1 MRDKT
6 PPGPQAFASDAMEYD
21 RRRLVSLLQQTAS
34 GDQTAFSELH
44 AVTFRKLRWA
54 VTQVLGPHFDVD
66 DVVQDAYLRIWKS
79 GHRFD
84 PRRSSPM
91 TWMIVIARNAA
102 IDRLRSRRQ
111 FAVPIEEA
119 LSVAQLPIDPF
130 EDEDR
135 ASEVQVALSAM
146 TKLSPERAELL
157 SKAYLEGQ
165 SRAALAR
172 TYGAPESTIKT
183 WIRRS
188 LAELR
193 QRLESD
199 ATERTARKVVKFAE
213 ATG

>member
-1 MRDKT
+1 MRDRT
-6 PPGPQAFASDAMEYD
+6 LQSAQALASDAADYD
-21 RRRLVSLLQQTAS
+21 RARLSSLLQQAAT
-34 GDQTAFSELH
+34 GDQTAFCELH
-44 AVTFRKLRWA
+44 AVTIRKLRWA
-54 VTQVLGPHFDVD
+54 VIQILGAHFDVD
-66 DVVQDAYLRIWKS
+66 DVVQDAYLKIWKS
-79 GHRFD
+79 GHQFD

-111 FAVPIEEA
+111 LTVPIEEA
-119 LSVAQLPIDPF
+119 LSVAQLPVDPF

-135 ASEVQVALSAM
+135 ASQVQVALSAM

-157 SKAYLEGQ
+157 SRAYLEGQ

-172 TYGAPESTIKT
+172 SYGAPESTIKT

-193 QRLESD
+193 QCLDSD
-199 ATERTARKVVKFAE
+199 ATEYTARRMMKVAE
-213 ATG
+213 ATA